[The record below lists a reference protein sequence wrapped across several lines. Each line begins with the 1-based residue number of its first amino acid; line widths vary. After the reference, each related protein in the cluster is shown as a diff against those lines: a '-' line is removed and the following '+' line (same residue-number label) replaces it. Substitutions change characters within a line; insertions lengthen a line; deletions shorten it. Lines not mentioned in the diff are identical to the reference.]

1 MLKILGSCFTFSSHS
16 ENKFAMH
23 PLLPCLSEMSLSL
36 EFLIKIQMPYKVKTR
51 PSKADDKLSLS
62 QESKNTELQI

>member
-1 MLKILGSCFTFSSHS
+1 
-16 ENKFAMH
+16 MH
-23 PLLPCLSEMSLSL
+23 PLLPCLSEMSLGL

-62 QESKNTELQI
+62 QESKNIELQI